1 MVYHPMITVSIL
13 DRDFPWNTPSSYAGT
28 SIYGTPPFDHPCATC
43 GSPIPIPGIIETV
56 ASVSALTFVDLDL
69 DPVELGGRDGPGGP
83 GEPGGP
89 GGPGA
94 EKQLASSQILGIFND
109 THVINVIYIIYIELE
124 QFHQCSSYTTRW
136 RETETSTRTI
146 IIWLVVS
153 NMFYSSIY
161 WE

>member
-1 MVYHPMITVSIL
+1 MDL
-13 DRDFPWNTPSSYAGT
+13 
-28 SIYGTPPFDHPCATC
+28 
-43 GSPIPIPGIIETV
+43 
-56 ASVSALTFVDLDL
+56 VDLVNLVDL
-69 DPVELGGRDGPGGP
+69 VDLELRSNWRV
-83 GEPGGP
+83 
-89 GGPGA
+89 
-94 EKQLASSQILGIFND
+94 LRYWGIFND